1 MSESAQQ
8 LDASKYDEMMKAG
21 MHYGRK
27 RTVFSPNMRPFVY
40 TSKENIYIIDL
51 IKTADLLASA
61 VEFLDKA
68 VKEGKII
75 LFVGIT
81 KQSSDIVKQ
90 TAKDLNMPYV
100 VGRWIGG
107 TLTNF
112 KTIISRVKHL
122 EQLEKKLASEEEV
135 AAYTKKEK
143 LMMERELIAV
153 RNRFEGIR
161 NMTRLPDVI
170 FVSSLKESQLPIREA
185 KITGIKTVGV
195 VNTDSDPKE
204 LDCPIPANDNARSS
218 VEFIL
223 NAIKNSLKS

>member
-1 MSESAQQ
+1 M
-8 LDASKYDEMMKAG
+8 KEMRGAG
-21 MHYGRK
+21 NPTMIR
-27 RTVFSPNMRPFVY
+27 
-40 TSKENIYIIDL
+40 
-51 IKTADLLASA
+51 
-61 VEFLDKA
+61 
-68 VKEGKII
+68 
-75 LFVGIT
+75 
-81 KQSSDIVKQ
+81 
-90 TAKDLNMPYV
+90 
-100 VGRWIGG
+100 
-107 TLTNF
+107 
-112 KTIISRVKHL
+112 
-122 EQLEKKLASEEEV
+122 EQLEKKLASEEEI

-161 NMTRLPDVI
+161 NMTRLPDII

-185 KITGIKTVGV
+185 KITSIKTVGV